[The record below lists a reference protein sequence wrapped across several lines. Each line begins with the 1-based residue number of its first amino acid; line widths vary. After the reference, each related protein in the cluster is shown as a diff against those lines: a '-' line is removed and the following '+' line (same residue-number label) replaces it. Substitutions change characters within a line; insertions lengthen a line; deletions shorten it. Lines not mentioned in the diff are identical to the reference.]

1 MGGYGEGGVAAA
13 VTRRGHA
20 EGGTTA
26 LTYTP

>member
-1 MGGYGEGGVAAA
+1 MGGYGEGGVAA